1 MCIRDSSTTAVAVGA
16 IVLSMTRGMGEVS
29 DYLFGKILSLTDSD
43 VAISIA
49 LCVAV
54 LAIFIF
60 LYHRVF
66 AITFD
71 EPFARATG
79 MRVGALNT
87 LIALL
92 TAVTIVI
99 GMRMMGTMLISS
111 LIIFP
116 PLTAMRV
123 FGRFRDVTIGAGVI
137 AVVCFLIGILLSSY
151 FERMPAGASV
161 VAVNA
166 AMFTVFSCVGAVL
179 RRR

>member
-1 MCIRDSSTTAVAVGA
+1 
-16 IVLSMTRGMGEVS
+16 MGEVS

-43 VAISIA
+43 VVISIA

-71 EPFARATG
+71 ESFARATG
-79 MRVGALNT
+79 TRVGALNT

-123 FGRFRDVTIGAGVI
+123 FGRFRDVSIGAGVV
-137 AVVCFLIGILLSSY
+137 AVFCFLVGILLSSY
-151 FERMPAGASV
+151 FERMPAGACV

-166 AMFTVFSCVGAVL
+166 AMFVIFSCVGAAL

>member
-1 MCIRDSSTTAVAVGA
+1 M
-16 IVLSMTRGMGEVS
+16 
-29 DYLFGKILSLTDSD
+29 
-43 VAISIA
+43 
-49 LCVAV
+49 
-54 LAIFIF
+54 
-60 LYHRVF
+60 F

-79 MRVGALNT
+79 TRVGALNT

-151 FERMPAGASV
+151 FERMPAGACV

-166 AMFTVFSCVGAVL
+166 AMFAVFSCAGAVL

>member
-1 MCIRDSSTTAVAVGA
+1 
-16 IVLSMTRGMGEVS
+16 
-29 DYLFGKILSLTDSD
+29 
-43 VAISIA
+43 
-49 LCVAV
+49 
-54 LAIFIF
+54 
-60 LYHRVF
+60 
-66 AITFD
+66 
-71 EPFARATG
+71 PFARATG

-123 FGRFRDVTIGAGVI
+123 FGRFRDVTIGARVI
-137 AVVCFLIGILLSSY
+137 AVVCFLLGILLSSY
-151 FERMPAGASV
+151 SERMPAGASV